1 MARKTPY
8 KVPNIVLEEPSKAE
22 DIDRVD
28 TIETLD
34 DIVTLQPDK
43 NAQLAAKKISEKY
56 KKMRG
61 AKNRKNKVRLPGKI
75 VKIETIEIPQG
86 KVKVPV
92 SIPKPKVSN
101 IKTVKKITKKNEKK
115 KSDKYKKIRQTRNI
129 YTVEEVRIVGL
140 KKNPQIAA
148 KKISNKYKKM
158 TYEKTVNEDDVETI
172 DYNNDSDK
180 DMFAKNSIVI
190 AANKISDKYK
200 KSDEDKYAK

>member
-1 MARKTPY
+1 MKTC
-8 KVPNIVLEEPSKAE
+8 K
-22 DIDRVD
+22 
-28 TIETLD
+28 
-34 DIVTLQPDK
+34 
-43 NAQLAAKKISEKY
+43 KKIS
-56 KKMRG
+56 
-61 AKNRKNKVRLPGKI
+61 
-75 VKIETIEIPQG
+75 
-86 KVKVPV
+86 
-92 SIPKPKVSN
+92 
-101 IKTVKKITKKNEKK
+101 
-115 KSDKYKKIRQTRNI
+115 DKYQKIRQTRNI

-200 KSDEDKYAK
+200 KCDEDKYAK